1 MKTGLTTIIIAL
13 IAAIAIVAAFNSW
26 SLCKSAGGT
35 LVKGVF
41 WYECIGGV
49 K

>member
-1 MKTGLTTIIIAL
+1 MKNAINIIIGV
-13 IAAIAIVAAFNSW
+13 IAAIALVAAFNSW
-26 SLCKSAGGT
+26 TICKSTGGT

>member
-1 MKTGLTTIIIAL
+1 MKTGLNIIIGV
-13 IAAIAIVAAFNSW
+13 IAAITIVAAFNSW
-26 SLCKSAGGT
+26 ATCKSTGGT